1 MTSESTWLCGCCRG
15 FGQTALIPSE
25 SLEDYDQRHWADGA
39 VIRIVLENGDADHVR
54 EKREKDSLDDGG
66 LLMMSDDG

>member
-25 SLEDYDQRHWADGA
+25 SLEDYDQRHWADGG
-39 VIRIVLENGDADHVR
+39 VTRIVVENDAADHVR
-54 EKREKDSLDDGG
+54 AKKKRKTASMMMDD
-66 LLMMSDDG
+66 